1 MYSAVGT
8 LYISKIPFSP
18 KVTKT
23 ILSAFLTFQKF
34 EELIQDLPCF
44 LSCYRGC
51 LVNMDRIHKA
61 LEDSFLLDNQ
71 EVVQIRKRGANA
83 IKKEY
88 LNYLF
93 S

>member
-34 EELIQDLPCF
+34 DGFKNIGKGHTFSEQPLISYVSIF
-44 LSCYRGC
+44 
-51 LVNMDRIHKA
+51 
-61 LEDSFLLDNQ
+61 
-71 EVVQIRKRGANA
+71 
-83 IKKEY
+83 
-88 LNYLF
+88 
-93 S
+93 

>member
-34 EELIQDLPCF
+34 DGFKNIGKGHLW
-44 LSCYRGC
+44 
-51 LVNMDRIHKA
+51 N
-61 LEDSFLLDNQ
+61 
-71 EVVQIRKRGANA
+71 
-83 IKKEY
+83 
-88 LNYLF
+88 F
-93 S
+93 SKTITCSVK

>member
-34 EELIQDLPCF
+34 DGFKNIGEGHLW
-44 LSCYRGC
+44 
-51 LVNMDRIHKA
+51 N
-61 LEDSFLLDNQ
+61 
-71 EVVQIRKRGANA
+71 
-83 IKKEY
+83 
-88 LNYLF
+88 F
-93 S
+93 SKMITCSVK

>member
-34 EELIQDLPCF
+34 DGFKNIGKGHPLIKSHLFRHDYLLASVLF
-44 LSCYRGC
+44 LRT
-51 LVNMDRIHKA
+51 A
-61 LEDSFLLDNQ
+61 T
-71 EVVQIRKRGANA
+71 
-83 IKKEY
+83 
-88 LNYLF
+88 F
-93 S
+93 STAFTSRST